1 MKKTISIDF
10 TMDWPEAFLMLCDI
24 LDIKNLVRSEEDLC
38 IHGGEVCRKDKETGE
53 YIFVDTR
60 ADLFCAL
67 RNVLNALAP
76 NLDFR
81 SDHYITNWGD
91 ECPTNGDMIRRMSD
105 RELADMFGAK
115 ALLACER
122 CGKNGDICNVT
133 TCEAAVL
140 NWLQDEA
147 ETEKA

>member
-1 MKKTISIDF
+1 MKKTISVDF
-10 TMDWPEAFLMLCDI
+10 TMDWPEAFWMLCDV
-24 LDIKNLVRSEEDLC
+24 LDIKNLVGSDEDLC
-38 IHGGEVCRKDKETGE
+38 IHGGMVCRKDKETGE
-53 YIFVDTR
+53 YITVDER

-105 RELADMFGAK
+105 RELADFFGGWRGFG
-115 ALLACER
+115 CDR
-122 CGKNGDICNVT
+122 CTKDPQLCDDSNDCPDGIS
-133 TCEAAVL
+133 E
-140 NWLQDEA
+140 WLQAEADE
-147 ETEKA
+147 

>member
-10 TMDWPEAFLMLCDI
+10 TMDWPQAFWMLCDA
-24 LDIKNLVRSEEDLC
+24 LDIKDLVNSTEDLC

-53 YIFVDTR
+53 YITVDDR

-81 SDHYITNWGD
+81 SDPYITNWGD
-91 ECPTNGDMIRRMSD
+91 EYPTNGDMIRRMSD
-105 RELADMFGAK
+105 RELADF
-115 ALLACER
+115 L
-122 CGKNGDICNVT
+122 GKFEDCRDDIFEWLIS
-133 TCEAAVL
+133 EA
-140 NWLQDEA
+140 EA
-147 ETEKA
+147 ETEEEGS